1 VDYVGAKQILFT
13 IHYEQQISEY
23 FLTNPQLVGKG
34 RKNSS
39 PQVAKV
45 GKYRERMESL
55 EE

>member
-1 VDYVGAKQILFT
+1 
-13 IHYEQQISEY
+13 
-23 FLTNPQLVGKG
+23 LVGKG

-55 EE
+55 EEWRIPNFSAVGKSRNF